1 MDLVDHRLHR
11 ERGCFLAALA
21 LASIAGVALR
31 TWGITSQVVLD
42 DEWHAIHKL
51 QAHWWSIFGSFG
63 WSDHSIPLTLFYK
76 AMASVAGLTEGRI
89 RALQVLSGIA
99 LVPFAGW
106 LAWRATGDRAA
117 AALLAV
123 LVAFSPFLVLWSR
136 FARPYAITLLLA
148 VACVASAWAWR
159 ARRSRGLAWAVIGT
173 GALTAWLHPIS
184 ALYPAIAC
192 LFVFLEDALAQRQV
206 RSHAARQSFR
216 LGMATAAAM
225 AALLVVPLVRDHRS
239 LSAKSGGDF
248 PDLQTYERMLAIF
261 WGGIPTPAIA
271 VATALSAAGF
281 GVLVTRDRRLAL
293 FLAALASIPP
303 LVVSLIGATWVHE
316 GQNLARYVLPLQP
329 ILLFTAS
336 LGLVSLVRTAAA
348 WRGGLAAWVTAAAA
362 SLAFAIAVPTVEQVA
377 RLGTWYGHLDYH
389 WDYRVRN
396 NDAKRRDAAYTLPA
410 FYEKLSHLPP
420 GTVPIIEAPFAHEA
434 PFNSLAFYATF
445 HHQPE
450 RFGMLRDVCRPDKRE
465 GEVPFHDPRFR
476 FRMFVFLQDVE
487 AVRRSG
493 ARYLVFERRDPHGRP
508 FPESDRCLAA
518 LERLYGAP
526 SEIDERVAAFDLQ
539 APLRLDDR

>member
-1 MDLVDHRLHR
+1 MDPVDRRSHR
-11 ERGCFLAALA
+11 ERWYFFAALI
-21 LASIAGVALR
+21 LASIAGAALR

-51 QAHWWSIFGSFG
+51 QAHWWSVFSSFG

-76 AMASVAGLTEGRI
+76 AMASLAGLTEGRI

-106 LAWRATGDRAA
+106 LAWKAIGDRAA
-117 AALLAV
+117 SALFAM

-148 VACVASAWAWR
+148 VACVASVWAWR
-159 ARRSRGLAWAVIGT
+159 TKRSRGLARAVIAT

-192 LFVFLEDALAQRQV
+192 LFVFLEDGLAQRQL

-216 LGMATAAAM
+216 LGMATAGAM

-261 WGGIPTPAIA
+261 WGGMPTPAIA
-271 VATALSAAGF
+271 VATALSLWGF
-281 GVLVTRDRRLAL
+281 GILMMRDRRLAL
-293 FLAALASIPP
+293 FLAALASLSA
-303 LVVSLIGATWVHE
+303 LVVSLIGATWVQE

-329 ILLFTAS
+329 ILLFAAS
-336 LGLVSLVRTAAA
+336 LGLVSLVRTAAGRRA
-348 WRGGLAAWVTAAAA
+348 GLAAWVAAAMA
-362 SLAFAIAVPTVEQVA
+362 SFGFAITVPTVEQVA
-377 RLGTWYGHLDYH
+377 RLGSWYAHLDYH

-396 NDAKRRDAAYTLPA
+396 NEAKRGDPAYTLPA
-410 FYEKLSHLPP
+410 FYAKLSRLPP
-420 GTVPIIEAPFAHEA
+420 GSTPIIEAPFAHEA
-434 PFNSLAFYATF
+434 PFNNLAFYATF

-450 RFGMLRDVCRPDKRE
+450 RFGMLRDVCRPDKRQ
-465 GEVPFHDPRFR
+465 GEVPSHDPRFR
-476 FRMFVFLQDVE
+476 FKMFVFLQDVE
-487 AVRRSG
+487 AVRNSG
-493 ARYLVFERRDPHGRP
+493 ARYLVLERQDPHGRP

-518 LERLYGAP
+518 LERLLKVLREWDR
-526 SEIDERVAAFDLQ
+526 SEGDHPFRGDGKIKGN
-539 APLRLDDR
+539 